1 MKCLYNL
8 FSSGHFLF
16 NICSNQSKCAEEKQ
30 HTLKVMNAVKAH
42 FLSPY
47 KDGGFWV
54 KTTRQIKGVGYVVN
68 RFNHGLAHGLR
79 QGALAKDI
87 LEIISGMQTKYGL
100 LDHPELNEM
109 AVWIHSKMLADK
121 NFMYMVE
128 FAASFQRSGR
138 QSEGPSSQD
147 MEKYKQYERQDA
159 VNFRNA
165 ANSSGLFKNEEDIKV
180 FEEAILWENK
190 GELNEESIVDL
201 KFLRRILHAAHTFD
215 LRRMPSFNAEKIQSD
230 GIQQLLGSKISL
242 IETKHSHQI
251 QRAMWGRS
259 GEYLRVTG
267 DRDLNLRPT
276 LSNVFFY
283 QTANP
288 KIMVEAIQQ
297 IRSHSPIAL
306 IL

>member
-8 FSSGHFLF
+8 FSSDHFLF

-30 HTLKVMNAVKAH
+30 HTLKVMTAVKPH

-47 KDGGFWV
+47 KDGGFWI
-54 KTTRQIKGVGYVVN
+54 KTTRQIKGVVYVVN

-87 LEIISGMQTKYGL
+87 LEIVSEMQKKYEL
-100 LDHPELNEM
+100 LDHPELYEM
-109 AVWIHSKMLADK
+109 VEWIHSKMLADK
-121 NFMYMVE
+121 NFIYMVE

-147 MEKYKQYERQDA
+147 MEKYKLYERQDA
-159 VNFRNA
+159 LNFRNA
-165 ANSSGLFKNEEDIKV
+165 ANSSDLFKNEQDIKI

-215 LRRMPSFNAEKIQSD
+215 LRRMPSFNAERIQND
-230 GIQQLLGSKISL
+230 GIQQLLGCKTSHT
-242 IETKHSHQI
+242 ETKHSHQI
-251 QRAMWGRS
+251 QHVLWDRAGK
-259 GEYLRVTG
+259 YLSVTG
-267 DRDLNLRPT
+267 DRDLNLRST
-276 LSNVFFY
+276 LSNLFFY

-288 KIMVEAIQQ
+288 KIMVEAIHK
-297 IRSHSPIAL
+297 IRTHSIAS